1 MSSVTIVS
9 FGDLHNHLYAGKPGY
24 REEGAP
30 VAEVVVDLRQRM
42 RDPHHDP
49 AMRELTGEHQAIVAR
64 VKNAPGA
71 PQILGSLAM
80 VAHAMTTGGVPV
92 TIALGCAGGRHRS
105 YVMAEW
111 LASTLRFGGVEVSV
125 VHRDVHLPVVQ
136 R

>member
-1 MSSVTIVS
+1 MTGAGSVTIVS
-9 FGDLHNHLYAGKPGY
+9 FGYLHGNP
-24 REEGAP
+24 P
-30 VAEVVVDLRQRM
+30 PAEVVVDLRQRM

-49 AMRELTGEHQAIVAR
+49 AMRELTGAHLPIIAK

-111 LASTLRFGGVEVSV
+111 LAQTLRFGGSEVSV
-125 VHRDVHLPVVQ
+125 VHRDVHLPVV
-136 R
+136 RR

>member
-1 MSSVTIVS
+1 MSPVTIVS
-9 FGDLHNHLYAGKPGY
+9 FGYLHGDPPPAD
-24 REEGAP
+24 
-30 VAEVVVDLRQRM
+30 VTVDLRQRM

-49 AMRELTGEHQAIVAR
+49 AMRELTGADLAIVAR

-71 PQILGSLAM
+71 AQILGSLAM
-80 VAHAMTTGGVPV
+80 VARAMTEGGGPV
-92 TIALGCAGGRHRS
+92 TVALGCAGGRHRS

-111 LASTLRFGGVEVSV
+111 LASTLRFGGVEVQV